1 MKRRDIISIAFAV
14 IVFVIAGG
22 LMYRYF
28 APPTADKSI
37 KVTVPHKIDTQ
48 FNASQIIQLSN
59 PALQD
64 YTPDITPNF
73 SDKTTL
79 F

>member
-22 LMYRYF
+22 LIYRYF
-28 APPTADKSI
+28 APPTADKTI
-37 KVTVPHKIDTQ
+37 KVTVPHKVDPT
-48 FNASQIIQLSN
+48 FNQSQITQLTN

-73 SDKTTL
+73 SDKKTL

>member
-1 MKRRDIISIAFAV
+1 MKKRDIISIVFAV

-22 LMYRYF
+22 LIYRYF

-37 KVTVPHKIDTQ
+37 KVIVPHKVDPNFDQ
-48 FNASQIIQLSN
+48 SQISQLSN

-73 SDKTTL
+73 SDKKTL